1 MKDIFKQ
8 GAKTEILQLTFGPD
22 KLAFKG
28 MTNKKFGYEIKS
40 SSLSQYGIYL
50 SRESTELSPNYAIK
64 VPLKYILGCLKVG
77 ELIEGDLHCA
87 MECIDS
93 TNAICF
99 FFTKG
104 RDFTFNIGV
113 NNVMFENLEGES
125 GGQIAGVQQ
134 REIKAPKKQEATVPD
149 VDTMMET
156 ETAVVEKVDN
166 MKIEPPKDEPLTEVK
181 ESASVKKSVV

>member
-1 MKDIFKQ
+1 
-8 GAKTEILQLTFGPD
+8 
-22 KLAFKG
+22 
-28 MTNKKFGYEIKS
+28 
-40 SSLSQYGIYL
+40 
-50 SRESTELSPNYAIK
+50 
-64 VPLKYILGCLKVG
+64 
-77 ELIEGDLHCA
+77 

-181 ESASVKKSVV
+181 ESASVKKSVVQEDEAEPEADPERDAEADLNERVAAKKRKKEKFYDEVDNEDFF